1 MFQYR
6 RNRGYNDFRER
17 DAKLRDMQTRLHR
30 ARAQGNKHLANEIE
44 RAMKKVG

>member
-6 RNRGYNDFRER
+6 NRVSYNDFRER
-17 DAKLRDMQTRLHR
+17 DAALRDMQTRLHR

-44 RAMKKVG
+44 KAMKKVG